1 MADESKLPRSR
12 IGRPAKRKDGRR
24 SRVAA
29 ALPVQ
34 SNHPRTAHEKRARF
48 MNLNIRRRNVLVG
61 AGIGLAATVLA
72 ACTAGKKSAG
82 SDAETT
88 AAQSGSPAAPAPGA
102 ALTKTADV
110 PVGSGVIVDD
120 IVVTQPTAGKFEAF
134 SSVCTHA
141 GCNVSEVT
149 DGLITCPCH
158 GSKFNLDGTVSH
170 GPAKSPLE
178 SKVIRVQGDSIV
190 AG

>member
-1 MADESKLPRSR
+1 
-12 IGRPAKRKDGRR
+12 
-24 SRVAA
+24 
-29 ALPVQ
+29 
-34 SNHPRTAHEKRARF
+34 
-48 MNLNIRRRNVLVG
+48 MNLFTRRRNVLVG
-61 AGIGLAATVLA
+61 AGIGLTATVLA
-72 ACTAGKKSAG
+72 ACTGNKST
-82 SDAETT
+82 AEP
-88 AAQSGSPAAPAPGA
+88 SNSSAAPAPGA

-141 GCNVSEVT
+141 GCNVSEVA

-178 SKVIRVQGDSIV
+178 SKSIKVQGDSII